1 MNLYDPDRNALSQDG
16 EAHLVIDEFAWINKY
31 TCRFAVN
38 GNNVTILSSPSEFYE
53 HLMVI

>member
-1 MNLYDPDRNALSQDG
+1 MKLHYPDRNALPHDG
-16 EAHLVIDEFAWINKY
+16 EAQSVIDEFAWINKY